1 MKNPYLFR
9 IYNSFKTR
17 TKINFVSKIIY
28 RRNTVVKIFIYSS
41 VNGCVMSDQ
50 TDNKQPTPVGMR
62 VKLALVS
69 LMSMLA
75 LIGVVAA
82 DLNSSV
88 GPLLDSLIALF
99 VPILALIVAA
109 VPIIITMAI
118 IGFIVG
124 LLAGILAKL
133 KM

>member
-1 MKNPYLFR
+1 
-9 IYNSFKTR
+9 
-17 TKINFVSKIIY
+17 
-28 RRNTVVKIFIYSS
+28 
-41 VNGCVMSDQ
+41 MSEH
-50 TDNKQPTPVGMR
+50 TDVKQPKRFGMR

-124 LLAGILAKL
+124 LLAAILAKL